1 MAACDA
7 YMAKPL
13 RYRELYRPID
23 ALLPARE
30 ATLVSLRPSGTARR
44 RPRSRSLRPTR

>member
-13 RYRELYRPID
+13 RYRELYRLID

-30 ATLVSLRPSGTARR
+30 ATLVSLRPSGTAASSHIPFAQAAR
-44 RPRSRSLRPTR
+44 